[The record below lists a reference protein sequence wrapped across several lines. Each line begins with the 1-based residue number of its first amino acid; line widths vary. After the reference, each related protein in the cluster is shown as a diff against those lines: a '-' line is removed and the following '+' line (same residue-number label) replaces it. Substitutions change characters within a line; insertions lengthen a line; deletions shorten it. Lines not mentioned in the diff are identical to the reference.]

1 MAIKGYKSFD
11 VDHTNCYNSYF
22 EEGKSYHVEGQI
34 IYGVHGN
41 GIHFAKRLEDTI
53 RFSGT
58 SETLKD
64 VAIAEVIGDG
74 IIVEGYDHYNGYY
87 DLYCCSDLEVV
98 KFLTREEIISHALT
112 LGGFGMERFVSQFR
126 LESDDTNN
134 LDYDTYY
141 FDIAILNEQGE
152 KKTLLNNGELVILTH
167 YTDKDNEV

>member
-58 SETLKD
+58 SDTLKD

-98 KFLTREEIISHALT
+98 KFLTREEIIEHALT
-112 LGGFGMERFVSQFR
+112 LGEFGMERFVSQFR
-126 LESDDTNN
+126 LESDEIDLFMGKSIRVDNA
-134 LDYDTYY
+134 LEYY
-141 FDIAILNEQGE
+141 QRGNKDIYTRP
-152 KKTLLNNGELVILTH
+152 KTLG
-167 YTDKDNEV
+167 KK

>member
-11 VDHTNCYNSYF
+11 VDHTNCYGQEF
-22 EEGKSYHVEGQI
+22 TPGTKYHVEGQI

-41 GIHFAKRLEDTI
+41 GIHFAKNLEDTI
-53 RFSGT
+53 RYSGQ
-58 SETLKD
+58 EYGLKD

-112 LGGFGMERFVSQFR
+112 LNEFAMERFVSQFR
-126 LESDDTNN
+126 LESEEIDLFKGKSIRVDNA
-134 LDYDTYY
+134 LEYY
-141 FDIAILNEQGE
+141 QRGNKDIYSGN
-152 KKTLLNNGELVILTH
+152 KTLGKRI
-167 YTDKDNEV
+167 